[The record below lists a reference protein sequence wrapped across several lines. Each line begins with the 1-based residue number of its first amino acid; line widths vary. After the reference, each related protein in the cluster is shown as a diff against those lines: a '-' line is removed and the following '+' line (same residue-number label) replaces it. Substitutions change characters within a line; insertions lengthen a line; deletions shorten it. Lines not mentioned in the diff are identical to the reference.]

1 MAFTL
6 TEYKNKYLKP
16 GVLIVI
22 IIVVLLITVIVLALK
37 PKPKG
42 PPQPQT
48 ELPETVSKLS
58 EKQVIPPKSQR
69 EKPTDKVETTKQ
81 EIFKSKIGEDNGTII
96 LFKSAAY
103 IIEYVPT
110 PDIFFVTIFKTP
122 IDKNKIA
129 AESWFKDF
137 GLTENEVC
145 TLPVRFSL
153 GITDPNFK
161 EQFDPF
167 PTGCS
172 I

>member
-6 TEYKNKYLKP
+6 TDYKNKYLKP

-58 EKQVIPPKSQR
+58 EKQVLPPKNQR
-69 EKPTDKVETTKQ
+69 DSPTDKVKTIKL
-81 EIFKSKIGEDNGTII
+81 EILKSKIGEDTGTII
-96 LFKSAAY
+96 LFKSETY

-110 PDIFFVTIFKTP
+110 PDIFFVTILKVP
-122 IDKNKIA
+122 IDQNKIA
-129 AESWFKDF
+129 AEGWFRDF
-137 GLTENEVC
+137 GLTESEIC
-145 TLPVRFSL
+145 SLPVRFSL
-153 GITDPNFK
+153 GITDVNFK
-161 EQFDPF
+161 EPFDPF
-167 PTGCS
+167 PTACN
-172 I
+172 